1 MAEEDVLAPLVR
13 SPALMER
20 RSMSEHIAISLRDAI
35 RSGALPDGTELNQM
49 SLAAHYGVSRVP
61 VREAMLQLQAEGW
74 ITNRLHQR
82 AVVRGISSDR
92 IAEMLEIRTTLEC
105 SLIERAIPKMTEHT
119 LSRLEDLCNTMEKS
133 ADHDA
138 WLAAN
143 AEFHRVLYEGANRP
157 ATLELL
163 EQLQSQIERYVR
175 THGRDIA
182 RERDA
187 MAEHRDIIANVRAG
201 SAESSQRLLR
211 LHIGHTLE
219 RFQASSDNVDR
230 KIDATAS

>member
-1 MAEEDVLAPLVR
+1 
-13 SPALMER
+13 
-20 RSMSEHIAISLRDAI
+20 MSEHIAISLRDAI
-35 RSGALPDGTELNQM
+35 RSGALADGTELNQM

-74 ITNRLHQR
+74 ITSKHHQR

-105 SLIERAIPKMTEHT
+105 SLIERAIPRMTEPA
-119 LSRLEDLCNTMEKS
+119 LSRLEDLCKTMERS
-133 ADHDA
+133 PDHGA

-143 AEFHRVLYEGANRP
+143 AEFHQVLYEGANRP

-187 MAEHRDIIANVRAG
+187 LAEHRAIIENVRAG
-201 SAESSQRLLR
+201 SIKATQRLLR

-219 RFQASSDNVDR
+219 RFQASSDNVDHR
-230 KIDATAS
+230 TDATAS